1 MTAMF
6 KNPPSSVCC
15 YYDRLIN
22 QLQIFSI
29 PVTPAGKLDKNRLPP
44 IGSSGTEEGS
54 LPSTPTEHG
63 LAKLWCELLN
73 LPNIDVQEGFFD
85 LGG

>member
-1 MTAMF
+1 MTARLRTRLLY
-6 KNPPSSVCC
+6 VCC
-15 YYDRLIN
+15 YNGRLIN

-44 IGSSGTEEGS
+44 IGSSGTEEES